1 MYKIITISREFGS
14 AGRTIGKKLAEKL
27 NYKFYDS
34 ELVNKVCEESGYH
47 KDFVEKYGEDATSG
61 SGVMFSFSRSGALS
75 SNGQSLFDNLFIAQ
89 QKVILDLAKEGN
101 MVIVGR
107 CADYILKDFDNVLN
121 VFIYADYEAR
131 KDRIIQEYGVKEDKA
146 ISKRIKEK
154 DQKRKVY
161 YKTYTGQEWGNPHN
175 YDLSLNSSKLG
186 IEKTVDLL
194 YRIVRNEEQ

>member
-75 SNGQSLFDNLFIAQ
+75 SNGQSLFDN
-89 QKVILDLAKEGN
+89 
-101 MVIVGR
+101 
-107 CADYILKDFDNVLN
+107 
-121 VFIYADYEAR
+121 
-131 KDRIIQEYGVKEDKA
+131 
-146 ISKRIKEK
+146 
-154 DQKRKVY
+154 
-161 YKTYTGQEWGNPHN
+161 
-175 YDLSLNSSKLG
+175 
-186 IEKTVDLL
+186 
-194 YRIVRNEEQ
+194 